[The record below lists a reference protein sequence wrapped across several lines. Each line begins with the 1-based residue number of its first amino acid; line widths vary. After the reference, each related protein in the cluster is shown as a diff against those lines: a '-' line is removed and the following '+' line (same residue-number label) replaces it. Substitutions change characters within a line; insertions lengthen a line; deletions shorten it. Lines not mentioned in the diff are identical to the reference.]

1 MAEDETDSKF
11 FQVVVKVAAL
21 LKADGD
27 HGNDYGR
34 GVVDDDDDNDDD
46 NDDDKND
53 DNEGNDDDTDEN
65 DDSTYTSL

>member
-1 MAEDETDSKF
+1 MAEDETDPKF

-34 GVVDDDDDNDDD
+34 GVVDDDGD

-53 DNEGNDDDTDEN
+53 DNEGNDDDTDE
-65 DDSTYTSL
+65 DDGSTYTSL

>member
-1 MAEDETDSKF
+1 MAEDETDPKF

-27 HGNDYGR
+27 HGNDYGHGFDGN
-34 GVVDDDDDNDDD
+34 GVVDDDDD

-53 DNEGNDDDTDEN
+53 DNEDDTGEN